1 MDKIKQNSQA
11 KFIVFEGIDGAGKTT
26 QIKLL
31 QTALSNMGIPVSV
44 SAEPTG
50 SPIGIEIRKALSGEI
65 SKTQEQ
71 LAQLFALDRIEHN
84 TDKNNG
90 IIKTLSDGVSVI
102 SDRYYYSS
110 MAYQGAEIG
119 IDKVISLNLNN
130 PEITRP
136 EICIF
141 LDLTPEQSMER
152 ILRAREKRDIFET
165 HEILKRTRDMFMT
178 VFEYM
183 SKLGD
188 NIVKIDASRKVE
200 EVSGDILRTV
210 LNMFQ

>member
-1 MDKIKQNSQA
+1 MDGTKQKHRA

-26 QIKLL
+26 QIKYL
-31 QTALSNMGIPVSV
+31 QAALSNMGIPVSV

-50 SPIGIEIRKALSGEI
+50 SMTGTAIRKALSGEI
-65 SKTQEQ
+65 SRTQEQ
-71 LAQLFALDRIEHN
+71 LAELFALDRIKHN
-84 TDKNNG
+84 TDKSSG

-130 PEITRP
+130 PKITRP
-136 EICIF
+136 DICIF

-152 ILRAREKRDIFET
+152 ILRAREKREIFET

-178 VFEYM
+178 VFEHM

-188 NIVKIDASRKVE
+188 NIVKIDASRNVE
-200 EVSGDILRTV
+200 EVSDDILSTV
-210 LNMFQ
+210 LIMFQ